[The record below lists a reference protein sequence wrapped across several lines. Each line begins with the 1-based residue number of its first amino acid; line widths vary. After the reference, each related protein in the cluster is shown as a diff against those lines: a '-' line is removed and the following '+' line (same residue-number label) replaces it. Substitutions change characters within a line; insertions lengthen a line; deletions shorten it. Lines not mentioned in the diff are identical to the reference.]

1 MKKMLAGCLLCL
13 SAVFVNLGTA
23 SALMV
28 AVLLFNILA
37 RVIGNRLL
45 KAYGGK

>member
-13 SAVFVNLGTA
+13 SAVIINLSPA

-28 AVLLFNILA
+28 GAEEMPESMKKL
-37 RVIGNRLL
+37 R
-45 KAYGGK
+45 